1 MFGAA
6 TIEDLDEPLARAL
19 QNERRRQ
26 EQYLELIASENYV
39 SARVLAAQGSTFTNK
54 YADGYP
60 GRRFYSGCEHADA
73 AESGATDL

>member
-39 SARVLAAQGSTFTNK
+39 SPRVLAAQGAKEIERVRLQVLAMCAQFPV
-54 YADGYP
+54 Y
-60 GRRFYSGCEHADA
+60 
-73 AESGATDL
+73 GATDL